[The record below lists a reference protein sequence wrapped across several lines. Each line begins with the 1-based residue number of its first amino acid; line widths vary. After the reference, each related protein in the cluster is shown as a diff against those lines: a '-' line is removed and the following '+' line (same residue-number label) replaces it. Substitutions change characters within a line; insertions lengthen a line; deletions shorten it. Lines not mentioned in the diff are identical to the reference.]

1 MQECSVANN
10 DDSHAAPAAGTAA
23 GGREEL
29 ACAVVECVTNSG
41 YGRPEKCC
49 YMRPKHMGGCGRG
62 DGESHTCSGTPQMRP
77 RHAKPYRCTS
87 YFFLLMH
94 RSPWRTRSCGADRAP
109 APGLRLRARVGH
121 SARPR
126 QPPSA
131 SSRCSRPCLARPAIQ
146 RSPTSSRVPS
156 CCATTS
162 AMSAEPLLLCVKHR
176 KHASCARARATQN

>member
-1 MQECSVANN
+1 MRLSTEGRAPVWALGPQDYRRACRNAAWPTMMIHMLLLLLELRPGAERSLRALSWNVSLTVGMVDQKNVATCDLNTWAG
-10 DDSHAAPAAGTAA
+10 AA
-23 GGREEL
+23 
-29 ACAVVECVTNSG
+29 
-41 YGRPEKCC
+41 
-49 YMRPKHMGGCGRG
+49 G

-131 SSRCSRPCLARPAIQ
+131 SSRCSRPCLARPAMQ

-162 AMSAEPLLLCVKHR
+162 AM
-176 KHASCARARATQN
+176 